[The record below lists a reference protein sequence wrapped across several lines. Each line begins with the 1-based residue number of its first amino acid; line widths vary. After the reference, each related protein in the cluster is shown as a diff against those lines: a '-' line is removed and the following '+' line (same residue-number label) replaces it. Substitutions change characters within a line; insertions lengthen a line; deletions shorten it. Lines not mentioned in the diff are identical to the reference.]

1 MEELN
6 KKSRPIKSRY
16 VEIHLNKNTSKRCK
30 IEEIN
35 ILKNKKLNKTSKYEE
50 YIKACRENDE
60 MDNGV
65 TDNNSSTNNN
75 IEDEEYNDVDL
86 EELKSI
92 SKPSTSK
99 LLLEKMTKSK
109 VLDKTIDSCNMYA
122 MSLQVTKNNS
132 KSFYNQLCKEFTY
145 LNLNKLSY
153 EWFIFIFKNSLQN
166 EIYSSLNILNNN
178 LKAETRHICPRL
190 EDIWK
195 WTEDL
200 KPKNVSVVILGQ
212 DPYHTI
218 CRKKNNEKINMAD
231 GMAFSV
237 SHFYSRENKRLPG
250 SLLNIAK
257 QAAPNSVAL
266 GKFDGNL
273 KYWLKQGVLL
283 LNTTLTTVEK
293 QAGAH
298 ENIGWKYVTEKVLNN
313 LNKISDRHLIF
324 LLWGQK
330 ACSKSILINIKNH
343 IVIKSKHPS
352 PLSAMSDKR
361 KLPSLPSIHETCNAH
376 QHLTIAT
383 NSRDV
388 RGSNISLKN
397 NSVKELFLPENCST
411 LSENLFSKILPSTS
425 NGAAG
430 GGSINTN
437 SITIV
442 PLSNNLNEKENETG
456 KKVSESATFA
466 SATTSSVVVGNFNN
480 NNVGCSSN
488 SIIGNISCNTNGDN
502 NNIKKLMCHTTE
514 KDGWFK
520 NNHFEITN
528 LYLQTL
534 KRPTINWSL

>member
-6 KKSRPIKSRY
+6 RKTIKSRY
-16 VEIHLNKNTSKRCK
+16 VEIHVNKSTSKRFKSCN

-35 ILKNKKLNKTSKYEE
+35 IVKNNKLNKTSKYEE
-50 YIKACRENDE
+50 YIKACRENDD
-60 MDNGV
+60 MDTV
-65 TDNNSSTNNN
+65 VTNNYN
-75 IEDEEYNDVDL
+75 DNMENKEYNDVDL
-86 EELKSI
+86 EELKLI
-92 SKPSTSK
+92 SKSSTSK
-99 LLLEKMTKSK
+99 LNKLTKSK
-109 VLDKTIDSCNMYA
+109 ILEKTIDSCNMYA

-132 KSFYNQLCKEFTY
+132 KSFYNQLCEEFTH

-166 EIYSSLNILNNN
+166 EIYYSLNVLNNN

-190 EDIWK
+190 EDIWN
-195 WTEDL
+195 WTEDI
-200 KPKNVSVVILGQ
+200 KPIDVSVVILGQ

-218 CRKKNNEKINMAD
+218 CRNRNNEKINMAD

-237 SHFYSRENKRLPG
+237 SHLYSRENKRLPG

-257 QAAPNSVAL
+257 QAAPNAVAR
-266 GKFDGNL
+266 GTFDGNL

-352 PLSAMSDKR
+352 PLSVLSDKR
-361 KLPSLPSIHETCNAH
+361 KLPSLPSITETCNAH
-376 QHLTIAT
+376 QNFTIAA
-383 NSRDV
+383 NSDRH
-388 RGSNISLKN
+388 GSNISLKN
-397 NSVKELFLPENCST
+397 NSVKELFLPGNCST
-411 LSENLFSKILPSTS
+411 LSDNLFSKILPSTS
-425 NGAAG
+425 NGVG
-430 GGSINTN
+430 
-437 SITIV
+437 
-442 PLSNNLNEKENETG
+442 
-456 KKVSESATFA
+456 SATFA
-466 SATTSSVVVGNFNN
+466 TATASSVCNNFNN

-488 SIIGNISCNTNGDN
+488 SSIGNIGCNTNDDN
-502 NNIKKLMCHTTE
+502 NNIEKLMCHTTE

-528 LYLQTL
+528 MYLQTL
-534 KRPTINWSL
+534 KRPTINWYC

>member
-6 KKSRPIKSRY
+6 KKSIHSRY
-16 VEIHLNKNTSKRCK
+16 VEIHVNTNTSKRFKRCK

-35 ILKNKKLNKTSKYEE
+35 ILNDKKSNKTSKYEE
-50 YIKACRENDE
+50 YIKACKENDE
-60 MDNGV
+60 MDTGV
-65 TDNNSSTNNN
+65 TCNNSTNNN
-75 IEDEEYNDVDL
+75 IENEEYNDVDL
-86 EELKSI
+86 EELKLI

-99 LLLEKMTKSK
+99 LLEKLTESI

-166 EIYSSLNILNNN
+166 EIYYSLNILNNN

-200 KPKNVSVVILGQ
+200 KPKSVSVVILGQ

-218 CRKKNNEKINMAD
+218 CRNRNNEKINMAD

-237 SHFYSRENKRLPG
+237 SHLYSRENKRLPG

-298 ENIGWKYVTEKVLNN
+298 ENIGWKYVTEKVLYN

-352 PLSAMSDKR
+352 PLSVLSDKR
-361 KLPSLPSIHETCNAH
+361 KLPSLPSITETCNAH
-376 QHLTIAT
+376 QNLTIAA
-383 NSRDV
+383 NSDRH
-388 RGSNISLKN
+388 GSNISLKN
-397 NSVKELFLPENCST
+397 NSVKELFLPSNCSK
-411 LSENLFSKILPSTS
+411 LSENLFSKILPSKS
-425 NGAAG
+425 NGDG
-430 GGSINTN
+430 GGSINTY
-437 SITIV
+437 SITSF
-442 PLSNNLNEKENETG
+442 PLSNNLNKKENETR
-456 KKVSESATFA
+456 KKVAESATFA
-466 SATTSSVVVGNFNN
+466 TVTTSSVGNYFNN

-488 SIIGNISCNTNGDN
+488 SIIGNIGCKTNGDN
-502 NNIKKLMCHTTE
+502 NNIEKLMCHTTE

-534 KRPTINWSL
+534 KRPTINWSY

>member
-6 KKSRPIKSRY
+6 KKTIKSRY
-16 VEIHLNKNTSKRCK
+16 VEIHVNKSNSKRFKSCK

-35 ILKNKKLNKTSKYEE
+35 IVKNNKLNKTSKYEE
-50 YIKACRENDE
+50 YIKTCRENDE
-60 MDNGV
+60 MDTGV
-65 TDNNSSTNNN
+65 TNNDNV
-75 IEDEEYNDVDL
+75 EDKEYNDDDL
-86 EELKSI
+86 EELKLI
-92 SKPSTSK
+92 LKPSTSK
-99 LLLEKMTKSK
+99 LKKLTKSK
-109 VLDKTIDSCNMYA
+109 ILPADKTIDGCNMYA
-122 MSLQVTKNNS
+122 MSLKVTKNNS
-132 KSFYNQLCKEFTY
+132 KSFYNQICKEFTY

-166 EIYSSLNILNNN
+166 EIYYSLNILNNN

-190 EDIWK
+190 EYIWN
-195 WTEDL
+195 WTEDI
-200 KPKNVSVVILGQ
+200 KPKDVSVVILGQ

-218 CRKKNNEKINMAD
+218 CRNRNNEKINMAD

-257 QAAPNSVAL
+257 QAAPNAVAL
-266 GKFDGNL
+266 GRFDGNL

-293 QAGAH
+293 QACAH

-352 PLSAMSDKR
+352 PLSVLSDKR
-361 KLPSLPSIHETCNAH
+361 KLPLPSINETCNTR
-376 QHLTIAT
+376 QNFTIGA
-383 NSRDV
+383 NSDGRVSD
-388 RGSNISLKN
+388 ISLEN
-397 NSVKELFLPENCST
+397 NSIKELFLPGNCST
-411 LSENLFSKILPSTS
+411 LSDNLFSKIIPSTS
-425 NGAAG
+425 DGDGRDGG

-437 SITIV
+437 SITFFT
-442 PLSNNLNEKENETG
+442 LSNHLNKKDNETTI
-456 KKVSESATFA
+456 KVEDSATYATATA
-466 SATTSSVVVGNFNN
+466 SCVGHFNN

-488 SIIGNISCNTNGDN
+488 SIIGNIGFNTNDDN
-502 NNIKKLMCHTTE
+502 NIERLMCHTTE

-528 LYLQTL
+528 MYLQTL
-534 KRPTINWSL
+534 KRPTINWS

>member
-1 MEELN
+1 MEEL
-6 KKSRPIKSRY
+6 KKKTIKSRY
-16 VEIHLNKNTSKRCK
+16 VEIHVNESNSKRFKSCK

-35 ILKNKKLNKTSKYEE
+35 IVKNNKLNKTSKYEE
-50 YIKACRENDE
+50 YIKTCRENDE
-60 MDNGV
+60 MDTGV
-65 TDNNSSTNNN
+65 TNNDN
-75 IEDEEYNDVDL
+75 IEDKEYNDDDL
-86 EELKSI
+86 EELKLI
-92 SKPSTSK
+92 SKPSTSNLKK
-99 LLLEKMTKSK
+99 LTKSK
-109 VLDKTIDSCNMYA
+109 ILSADKTIDSCNMYA
-122 MSLQVTKNNS
+122 MSLQVTQNNS

-166 EIYSSLNILNNN
+166 EIYYSLNILNNN

-218 CRKKNNEKINMAD
+218 CRNRNNEKINMAD

-237 SHFYSRENKRLPG
+237 SQLYSRENKRLPG
-250 SLLNIAK
+250 SLLNIGK

-313 LNKISDRHLIF
+313 LNKISHRHLIF

-352 PLSAMSDKR
+352 PLSVLSDKR
-361 KLPSLPSIHETCNAH
+361 KLPSLPSITETYNAH
-376 QHLTIAT
+376 QNFTIAA
-383 NSRDV
+383 NSDRH
-388 RGSNISLKN
+388 GSNISLKN
-397 NSVKELFLPENCST
+397 NSVKELFLPGNCSK

-425 NGAAG
+425 NGAG
-430 GGSINTN
+430 GGSINSN
-437 SITIV
+437 SITMFS
-442 PLSNNLNEKENETG
+442 LSNNLNKKENGTT
-456 KKVSESATFA
+456 KKVEDSATY
-466 SATTSSVVVGNFNN
+466 ATATASSVGHFNN
-480 NNVGCSSN
+480 NNVGCSSIT
-488 SIIGNISCNTNGDN
+488 IIGNIGCNTNGDN